1 MTKPIPKCLLIH
13 SAVLYEVSEGKWQD
27 EKRTVTAELSHIR
40 IEPCTKLVSDKDN
53 RSVEISAVLFYD
65 CCNSRPKAV
74 EFAEGQRVEF
84 GGKLYRVQSIER
96 ISDDRRL
103 HHLEVGLCQ

>member
-1 MTKPIPKCLLIH
+1 MTKPIPKSLLIH
-13 SAVLYEVSEGKWQD
+13 SAVLYKVSEDNWQG
-27 EKRTVTAELSHIR
+27 EKRDPIAELSHVR
-40 IEPCTKLVSDKDN
+40 IEPCTKLVADKEN

-74 EFAEGQRVEF
+74 EFAEGQRVDF
-84 GGKLYRVQSIER
+84 GGRLYRVQSIER
-96 ISDDRRL
+96 ISDDKRL